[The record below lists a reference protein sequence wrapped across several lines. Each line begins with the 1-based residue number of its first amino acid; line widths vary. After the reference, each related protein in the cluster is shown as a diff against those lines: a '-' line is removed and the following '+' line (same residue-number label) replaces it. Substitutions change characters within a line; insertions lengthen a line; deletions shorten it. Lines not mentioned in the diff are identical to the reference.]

1 MNTRE
6 LLLYL
11 TLKLNGDWDNILDFI
26 KKKCRVDKNELEN
39 YVNGFSGNYITL
51 LDPEYPEC
59 LKTSRKPPFV
69 LFYKGDINL
78 LSSPRHLMLGVIG
91 ARNNTDYGLKNCR
104 KIVKELD
111 ENVIIIS
118 GLAKGIDGIA
128 HQAAM
133 ECKKRTIAVLGC
145 AINKIYPSDNSTLYD
160 DIVRNNGVIIS
171 EYGPNVETGCDNFLL
186 RNRIIASLADT
197 LLVIESYARS
207 GCMSTVSFALEENR
221 NICCL
226 PFCANEQS
234 NCNRLIKEGAYLV
247 ESAKDVEEI
256 LNP

>member
-91 ARNNTDYGLKNCR
+91 ARNNTDYGLKNWT
-104 KIVKELD
+104 K
-111 ENVIIIS
+111 
-118 GLAKGIDGIA
+118 
-128 HQAAM
+128 M
-133 ECKKRTIAVLGC
+133 
-145 AINKIYPSDNSTLYD
+145 
-160 DIVRNNGVIIS
+160 
-171 EYGPNVETGCDNFLL
+171 
-186 RNRIIASLADT
+186 
-197 LLVIESYARS
+197 
-207 GCMSTVSFALEENR
+207 
-221 NICCL
+221 
-226 PFCANEQS
+226 
-234 NCNRLIKEGAYLV
+234 
-247 ESAKDVEEI
+247 
-256 LNP
+256 